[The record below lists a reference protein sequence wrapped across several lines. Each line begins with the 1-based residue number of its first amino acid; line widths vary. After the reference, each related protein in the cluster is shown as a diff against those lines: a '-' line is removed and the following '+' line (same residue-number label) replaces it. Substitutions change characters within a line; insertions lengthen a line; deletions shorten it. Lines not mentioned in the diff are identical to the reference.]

1 MLSGDLPVDH
11 DGGEVLVTA
20 AGFLLLFQRRQRGGD
35 GGQILVGGG
44 EHQPGVLGNGVGGEI
59 PGRRGAL
66 PKQEGP
72 FHVHDELQAGGA
84 QHVHYLLRR
93 HALGLA
99 QQQRFLEPFDGDSQ
113 GEVGKQFAHGG
124 PGGGVHLFQPLGVG
138 GGPGGDD
145 VGDGT
150 ASRSI
155 GASDVDAELAGA
167 RGRQGADDRGV
178 HVAGHGVGELGGV
191 YVGGADASR
200 RRSVANV
207 VAPWAAANPERLKEV
222 DTAAG
227 AAVGKLLANL
237 ALAVTIEG
245 FKEALLLGESQGL
258 TEERV
263 VDMLGST
270 GLEFIVNMKS
280 PFLLGERSTSPGD
293 FTADA
298 IAKDARLMLAST
310 DKDLPAV
317 SAALASLEQQQEH
330 GHGDEDFSTVVV
342 NR

>member
-1 MLSGDLPVDH
+1 MGTELALKLVDDH
-11 DGGEVLVTA
+11 ELTVWNRTTSKTEPLV
-20 AGFLLLFQRRQRGGD
+20 
-35 GGQILVGGG
+35 
-44 EHQPGVLGNGVGGEI
+44 E
-59 PGRRGAL
+59 RGASAAAT
-66 PKQEGP
+66 PEEA
-72 FHVHDELQAGGA
+72 V
-84 QHVHYLLRR
+84 
-93 HALGLA
+93 
-99 QQQRFLEPFDGDSQ
+99 DG
-113 GEVGKQFAHGG
+113 
-124 PGGGVHLFQPLGVG
+124 
-138 GGPGGDD
+138 
-145 VGDGT
+145 
-150 ASRSI
+150 
-155 GASDVDAELAGA
+155 AELVITCLFGPDIVREVVIEPGLIPDGVTWADATTISPADAAEFADAVPGYVHTPVVGSLPPARAGK
-167 RGRQGADDRGV
+167 
-178 HVAGHGVGELGGV
+178 LGV

-245 FKEALLLGESQGL
+245 FKEALLLGESQGV
-258 TEERV
+258 TPEQV

-298 IAKDARLMLAST
+298 IAKDARLMLASA
-310 DKDLPAV
+310 DQDLPAV
-317 SAALASLEQQQEH
+317 SAALASLEQQQED
-330 GHGDEDFSTVVV
+330 GRGDEDFSTVVV

>member
-1 MLSGDLPVDH
+1 MKIAFLGLGRMGTELALKLVDDH
-11 DGGEVLVTA
+11 ELTVWNRTASKTEPLV
-20 AGFLLLFQRRQRGGD
+20 
-35 GGQILVGGG
+35 
-44 EHQPGVLGNGVGGEI
+44 E
-59 PGRRGAL
+59 RGASAAAT
-66 PKQEGP
+66 PEEA
-72 FHVHDELQAGGA
+72 V
-84 QHVHYLLRR
+84 
-93 HALGLA
+93 
-99 QQQRFLEPFDGDSQ
+99 DG
-113 GEVGKQFAHGG
+113 
-124 PGGGVHLFQPLGVG
+124 
-138 GGPGGDD
+138 
-145 VGDGT
+145 
-150 ASRSI
+150 
-155 GASDVDAELAGA
+155 AELVVTCLFGPNIVREVVIEPGLIPDGVTWADATTISPADATAFADAVPGYVHTPVVGSLPPARAGK
-167 RGRQGADDRGV
+167 
-178 HVAGHGVGELGGV
+178 LGV

-245 FKEALLLGESQGL
+245 FKEALLLGESQGV
-258 TEERV
+258 TPEQV

-298 IAKDARLMLAST
+298 IAKDARLMLASA
-310 DKDLPAV
+310 DQDLPAV
-317 SAALASLEQQQEH
+317 SAALASLEQQQED
-330 GHGDEDFSTVVV
+330 GRGDEDFSTVVV

>member
-1 MLSGDLPVDH
+1 MKIAFLGLGRMGTELALKLVDDH
-11 DGGEVLVTA
+11 ELTVWNRTAERTEPLV
-20 AGFLLLFQRRQRGGD
+20 
-35 GGQILVGGG
+35 
-44 EHQPGVLGNGVGGEI
+44 E
-59 PGRRGAL
+59 RGASAAAT
-66 PKQEGP
+66 PEEA
-72 FHVHDELQAGGA
+72 V
-84 QHVHYLLRR
+84 
-93 HALGLA
+93 
-99 QQQRFLEPFDGDSQ
+99 DG
-113 GEVGKQFAHGG
+113 
-124 PGGGVHLFQPLGVG
+124 
-138 GGPGGDD
+138 
-145 VGDGT
+145 
-150 ASRSI
+150 
-155 GASDVDAELAGA
+155 AELVITSLFGPDTVREVVIEPGLIPDGVTWADATTISPADAAAFADAVPGYVHTPVVGSLPPARAGK
-167 RGRQGADDRGV
+167 
-178 HVAGHGVGELGGV
+178 LGV

-207 VAPWAAANPERLKEV
+207 VAPWAAANPERLKKV

-245 FKEALLLGESQGL
+245 FKEALLLGESQGV
-258 TEERV
+258 TPEQV

-317 SAALASLEQQQEH
+317 SAALASLEQQQEA
-330 GHGDEDFSTVVV
+330 GRGDEDFSTVIV

>member
-1 MLSGDLPVDH
+1 MKIAFLGLGRMGTELALKLVDDH
-11 DGGEVLVTA
+11 ELTVWNRTAERTEPLV
-20 AGFLLLFQRRQRGGD
+20 
-35 GGQILVGGG
+35 
-44 EHQPGVLGNGVGGEI
+44 E
-59 PGRRGAL
+59 RGASAAAT
-66 PKQEGP
+66 PEEA
-72 FHVHDELQAGGA
+72 V
-84 QHVHYLLRR
+84 
-93 HALGLA
+93 
-99 QQQRFLEPFDGDSQ
+99 DG
-113 GEVGKQFAHGG
+113 
-124 PGGGVHLFQPLGVG
+124 
-138 GGPGGDD
+138 
-145 VGDGT
+145 
-150 ASRSI
+150 
-155 GASDVDAELAGA
+155 AELVITSLFGPDTVREVVIEPGLIPEGVTWADATTISPADAAAFADAVPGYVHTPVVGSLPPARAGK
-167 RGRQGADDRGV
+167 
-178 HVAGHGVGELGGV
+178 LGV

-207 VAPWAAANPERLKEV
+207 LAPWAAANPERLKEV

-227 AAVGKLLANL
+227 AATGKLLANL

-245 FKEALLLGESQGL
+245 FKEALLLGESQGV
-258 TEERV
+258 TPEQV

-317 SAALASLEQQQEH
+317 SAALASLEQQQEA
-330 GHGDEDFSTVVV
+330 GRGDEDFSAVVV

>member
-1 MLSGDLPVDH
+1 MGTELALKLVDDH
-11 DGGEVLVTA
+11 ELTVWNRTTEKTEPLV
-20 AGFLLLFQRRQRGGD
+20 
-35 GGQILVGGG
+35 
-44 EHQPGVLGNGVGGEI
+44 E
-59 PGRRGAL
+59 RGASAAAT
-66 PKQEGP
+66 PEEA
-72 FHVHDELQAGGA
+72 V
-84 QHVHYLLRR
+84 
-93 HALGLA
+93 
-99 QQQRFLEPFDGDSQ
+99 DG
-113 GEVGKQFAHGG
+113 
-124 PGGGVHLFQPLGVG
+124 
-138 GGPGGDD
+138 
-145 VGDGT
+145 
-150 ASRSI
+150 
-155 GASDVDAELAGA
+155 AELVITSLFGPDTVREVVIEPGLIPEGVTWADATTISPADAVPGYVHTPVVGSLPPARAGK
-167 RGRQGADDRGV
+167 
-178 HVAGHGVGELGGV
+178 LGV

-200 RRSVANV
+200 RRSVVNV

-245 FKEALLLGESQGL
+245 FKEALLLGESQGV
-258 TEERV
+258 TPEQV

-330 GHGDEDFSTVVV
+330 GRGDEDFSTVVV

>member
-1 MLSGDLPVDH
+1 MKI
-11 DGGEVLVTA
+11 A
-20 AGFLLLFQRRQRGGD
+20 F
-35 GGQILVGGG
+35 
-44 EHQPGVLGNGVGGEI
+44 
-59 PGRRGAL
+59 
-66 PKQEGP
+66 
-72 FHVHDELQAGGA
+72 
-84 QHVHYLLRR
+84 
-93 HALGLA
+93 LGLGRMGTELA
-99 QQQRFLEPFDGDSQ
+99 LKL
-113 GEVGKQFAHGG
+113 V
-124 PGGGVHLFQPLGVG
+124 
-138 GGPGGDD
+138 DD
-145 VGDGT
+145 HELTVWNRT
-150 ASRSI
+150 ASKTEPLVERGVS
-155 GASDVDAELAGA
+155 AAATPEEAVDGAELVVTCLFGPNIVREVVIEPGLIPDGVTWADATTISPADATAFADAVPGYVHTPVVGSLPPARAGK
-167 RGRQGADDRGV
+167 
-178 HVAGHGVGELGGV
+178 LGV

-245 FKEALLLGESQGL
+245 FKEALLLGESQGV
-258 TEERV
+258 TPEQV

-298 IAKDARLMLAST
+298 IAKDARLMLASA

-317 SAALASLEQQQEH
+317 SAALASLEAQREA
-330 GHGDEDFSTVVV
+330 GRGDEDFSTVVV